1 MNLETQQNLV
11 VIEGRATYERIISS
25 LADVEPDE
33 AIRQIQN
40 FLKIYPDF
48 AQAHNDLAVYYY
60 KAGNQLKSLA
70 HYEKAHK
77 LAPRNI
83 TFLKNLADFYV
94 VELDWA
100 DDAIHIYLDILK
112 DNPFDIETLNALGAI
127 SLQIGRREQ
136 ARQYYGRALQL
147 APASREARQ
156 GFRMLGLPAPQADVP
171 IFEAS
176 ASPDARCSVTAVPV
190 SPAVLP
196 QFSPLVTEQ
205 RAKPEELYN
214 DAARKINLGQTADAM
229 RQLEGLVTDFPDFG
243 PAHNDLGV
251 LYQQAGKLE
260 EARRYQE
267 RAALIAPENSIYQK
281 NLADLLY
288 LGFQEYEKALSIYV
302 RLLSK
307 NPKDIE
313 TLKAVAHVCI
323 ELGKNDDASHFMERI
338 LTIQPWDQDARAALK
353 KISDNKI
360 TEQQQSAVSSTSPEE
375 LYLRA
380 QQLVGEEKF
389 DEATAMLEQLASQHE
404 TFALAHNDLGV
415 LKYRNG
421 DVQGALNCYE
431 KAAKLEPANTA
442 FKKNL
447 ADLYFV
453 ELGRTDEAI
462 GIYLELLKQNPR
474 NVETL
479 ENLGH
484 ISKAVGRYEEA
495 RTFYHRALEIEPWN
509 ADVRTALQGI
519 R

>member
-83 TFLKNLADFYV
+83 TFLKNLADFYI

-136 ARQYYGRALQL
+136 ARQYYSRALQL
-147 APASREARQ
+147 APASRDARQ
-156 GFRMLGLPAPQADVP
+156 GFQLLGLPVPQADTP
-171 IFEAS
+171 IFEVTV
-176 ASPDARCSVTAVPV
+176 SPDARRSIKVAPDPCPVVPQAGLSTAGP
-190 SPAVLP
+190 
-196 QFSPLVTEQ
+196 T
-205 RAKPEELYN
+205 AKPEELYQ
-214 DAARKINLGQTADAM
+214 DAARKIDLGQTADAM
-229 RQLEGLVTDFPDFG
+229 RQLEELVAFFPDFA

-251 LYQQAGKLE
+251 LCQQAGKLE
-260 EARRYQE
+260 EARRHQE
-267 RAALIAPENSIYQK
+267 RAALIAPANSIYQK

-302 RLLSK
+302 QLLSK

-313 TLKAVAHVCI
+313 TLKAVAHVCV
-323 ELGKNDDASHFMERI
+323 EVDKADDAGHFLERI
-338 LTIQPWDQDARAALK
+338 LAIQPWDQDARAALK
-353 KISDNKI
+353 KISENKAAE
-360 TEQQQSAVSSTSPEE
+360 EQQVIVLSTTPEE
-375 LYLRA
+375 LYSKA

-389 DEATAMLEQLASQHE
+389 DEATPLLEQLVTQHE

-421 DVQGALNCYE
+421 DVQGAHNCYE
-431 KAAKLEPANTA
+431 KAVKLEPANAA

-479 ENLGH
+479 QNLGI
-484 ISKAVGRYEEA
+484 ISAAIGRPDEA
-495 RTFYHRALEIEPWN
+495 KMFYQRALEIEPWN
-509 ADVRTALQGI
+509 TEVRNALKL

>member
-83 TFLKNLADFYV
+83 TFLKNLADFYI
-94 VELDWA
+94 VELEWA
-100 DDAIHIYLDILK
+100 DDAISIYLDILK

-136 ARQYYGRALQL
+136 ARQYYARALQL
-147 APASREARQ
+147 APASRDARQ
-156 GFRMLGLPAPQADVP
+156 GFQMLGLPVPQADTP
-171 IFEAS
+171 IFEVTV
-176 ASPDARCSVTAVPV
+176 SPDAHRSVTFAPDPCLVVPQAGL
-190 SPAVLP
+190 STAGPTA
-196 QFSPLVTEQ
+196 T
-205 RAKPEELYN
+205 PEELYQ

-229 RQLEGLVTDFPDFG
+229 RQLEELVAVFPDFA

-251 LYQQAGKLE
+251 LCQQAGKLE
-260 EARRYQE
+260 EAHRHQE
-267 RAALIAPENSIYQK
+267 RAALIAPANSIYQK

-302 RLLSK
+302 QLLSK
-307 NPKDIE
+307 NPRDIE

-323 ELGKNDDASHFMERI
+323 ELGKTDDAGHFLERI
-338 LTIQPWDQDARAALK
+338 LDIQPWDQDARAALK
-353 KISDNKI
+353 KISENKI
-360 TEQQQSAVSSTSPEE
+360 AELQQVAVPNTAPEE
-375 LYLRA
+375 LYAKA
-380 QQLVGEEKF
+380 QQLAGEEKF
-389 DEATAMLEQLASQHE
+389 DEAIFMLEQLIKQCE
-404 TFALAHNDLGV
+404 TFAVAHNDLGV

-421 DVQGALNCYE
+421 DVQGALDCYE
-431 KAAKLEPANTA
+431 KAVKLEPVNAA

-462 GIYLELLKQNPR
+462 NIYLELLKVQPR
-474 NVETL
+474 NIETL

-484 ISKAVGRYEEA
+484 ICKAIGRMDEA
-495 RTFYHRALEIEPWN
+495 KIFYRRALEIEPWN
-509 ADVRTALQGI
+509 SVVRTALQQLG
-519 R
+519 